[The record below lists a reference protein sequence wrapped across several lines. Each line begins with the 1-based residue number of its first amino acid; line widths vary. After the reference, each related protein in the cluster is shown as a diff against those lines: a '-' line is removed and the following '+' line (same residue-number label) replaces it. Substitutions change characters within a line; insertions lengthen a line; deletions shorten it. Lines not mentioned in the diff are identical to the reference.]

1 MTNAVVTQNQRR
13 GRCPEDYTEV
23 PTAICC
29 KRKIQRNS
37 NVTASNNETSDTT
50 PSKGSTTLK
59 TSSNPK
65 NRPCHP
71 STIDHKKKYNREGN
85 HNYSKNTCIKEGI
98 KSFKSHGRET
108 GECVEGDRE
117 KDDKFYA
124 CEVRAWCPV
133 ELDVMPIPNK
143 PLIKGS
149 ENFTVFIKNMISF
162 PLFDLFKYRRDNMPN
177 GKCAYIPEDKS
188 TWLCSI
194 FRIGDIVKLAR
205 GKLQFKKNLKCSK
218 NLQIFIFNLFFIFYI
233 IQYRFK

>member
-37 NVTASNNETSDTT
+37 NVSLSNNEASDTT
-50 PSKGSTTLK
+50 SSNDTKILK
-59 TSSNPK
+59 TSSNPN

-71 STIDHKKKYNREGN
+71 SIIDHKKNDFLEGN
-85 HNYSKNTCIKEGI
+85 HSDHKNACIKEGI

-117 KDDKFYA
+117 KDDRFYA
-124 CEVRAWCPV
+124 CEIRAWCPV

-177 GKCAYIPEDKS
+177 GKCVYIPEDQS
-188 TWLCSI
+188 TWLCSV

-205 GKLQFKKNLKCSK
+205 GKLQYLKISK
-218 NLQIFIFNLFFIFYI
+218 LKQNKSFSIFLTYS
-233 IQYRFK
+233 